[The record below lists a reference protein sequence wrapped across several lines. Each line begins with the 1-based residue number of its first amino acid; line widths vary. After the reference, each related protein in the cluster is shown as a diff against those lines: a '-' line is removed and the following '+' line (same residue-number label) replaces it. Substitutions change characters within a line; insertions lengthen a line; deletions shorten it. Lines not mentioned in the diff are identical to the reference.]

1 MPSKIA
7 DADNALEHLCPQPA
21 VASRPAGF
29 RVSGVLM
36 DEPGELTPTVLPLG
50 AVLVGV
56 AVWLLAR
63 LTARREA
70 ARYER
75 SVTP

>member
-1 MPSKIA
+1 
-7 DADNALEHLCPQPA
+7 
-21 VASRPAGF
+21 
-29 RVSGVLM
+29 M